1 VSFGDKPGRF
11 RSYISELK
19 EKRLTRVTIRLT
31 FGEKAQWIEAARR
44 EGLDLSSFIRRLL
57 SLRNGA
63 RPKRVIVHGEDGG
76 PPSSRGSS

>member
-1 VSFGDKPGRF
+1 MSFGDKPGRL

-31 FGEKAQWIEAARR
+31 FGEKAQWVEAARR

-57 SLRNGA
+57 ALRNGA
-63 RPKRVIVHGEDGG
+63 RKRTIVRSEDGG